1 MLSQDFLDL
10 LELFNQHEVRYLIV
24 GGHAVSVYTEPRY
37 TKDLDLWIERNTTN
51 ASKILKAIHDFGFSS
66 MALTVED
73 FTAPKFVVQL
83 GVEPVRIDLLTDVA
97 DLDFA
102 DCWTRR
108 LEIVLSET
116 RTTLI
121 GLDDLIKTKERA
133 GRPRDL
139 ADLYDLRRRQS
150 P

>member
-51 ASKILKAIHDFGFSS
+51 ASKILKAIDDFGFSS

-116 RTTLI
+116 RATLI

>member
-51 ASKILKAIHDFGFSS
+51 ASKILKAIDDFGFAS

-116 RTTLI
+116 RATLI

>member
-51 ASKILKAIHDFGFSS
+51 ASKILKAIDDFGFSS

-116 RTTLI
+116 RATLI

-133 GRPRDL
+133 CRPRDL

>member
-1 MLSQDFLDL
+1 LLSQDFLDL

-51 ASKILKAIHDFGFSS
+51 ASKILKAIDDFGFSS

-116 RTTLI
+116 RATLI